1 MLEDDGN
8 YIVKTSNLT
17 KIYKDR
23 RAVNG
28 VNLKIKKGE
37 VYGFLGPN
45 GAGKTTTIKML
56 LGLIKP
62 SKGDIKVL
70 DMSLENNRFEILKNV
85 GSLVE
90 APAYYSHLTAFEN
103 LLINANILG
112 LPKERI
118 TTALDMVKLSSFAD
132 KPVKEFS
139 LGMKQRLGI
148 ASALLA
154 QPELLI
160 LDEPTNGLDPAGIID
175 MRELIRNLNKN
186 YGVTIII
193 SSHLLSEV
201 EHVASHLGIIARG
214 QILFE
219 GSIKELKNIMDKF
232 IVLTTSDATKTLFLA
247 NSIGCEAVKED
258 NEIHI
263 SNILDSELAKL
274 IKELVRSEVDIYR
287 VEERSQSLE
296 DIFLGLVTGEET
308 LC

>member
-1 MLEDDGN
+1 
-8 YIVKTSNLT
+8 VKTSNLT
-17 KIYKDR
+17 KSYKDR

-28 VNLKIKKGE
+28 LNLKIKKGE

-62 SKGDIKVL
+62 SKGNIEIL
-70 DMSLENNRFEILKNV
+70 NMHLENNRFEILRNI

-90 APAYYSHLTAFEN
+90 SPAYYSHLTAVEN
-103 LLINANILG
+103 LSINANILN
-112 LPKERI
+112 LPKEKI
-118 TTALDMVKLSSFAD
+118 TTALDMVKLSNFAD

-154 QPELLI
+154 QPQLLI

-175 MRELIRNLNKN
+175 MRELIHNLNKN
-186 YGVTIII
+186 YGLTIII

-214 QILFE
+214 QLLFE
-219 GSIKELKNIMDKF
+219 GSIKEFKNIMDKY
-232 IVLTTSDATKTLFLA
+232 IVITTSDATKTLFLA
-247 NSIGCEAVKED
+247 NSIDCEAAKVA

-263 SNILDSELAKL
+263 SNISDSKLAQF
-274 IKELVRSEVDIYR
+274 IKVLVQNEVDLYR
-287 VEERSQSLE
+287 VEERTQSLE
-296 DIFLGLVTGEET
+296 DIFLELVAGEET